1 MYDRKDYDA
10 VAVDIWSLAIIFCC
24 MTLRR
29 FPWKVPRMTDNSFKL
44 FAAAPTPGHDPKKLI
59 IPTSKS
65 TNDLANT
72 TPREFLPEDSG
83 KARHNHGSDH
93 AKQDDNEGGRANK
106 LAEAGASQPSG
117 VSQPSSS
124 TTGTANSGEK
134 KETIKGPWR
143 ILRLL
148 PRESRHIISRML
160 DLNESTRA
168 QMDEI
173 LQEPWIADSVIC
185 QQLDHGEV
193 VPAED
198 HAHTLEP
205 PANQQPPNKS

>member
-1 MYDRKDYDA
+1 VYDRKDYDA

-44 FAAAPTPGHDPKKLI
+44 FAAPPTPGHDPKKLI
-59 IPTSKS
+59 LPTSKS

-83 KARHNHGSDH
+83 KDRHNHRNDNH
-93 AKQDDNEGGRANK
+93 AKQDNNNNKTEHKEEGTANK
-106 LAEAGASQPSG
+106 PPQAGA
-117 VSQPSSS
+117 SSS
-124 TTGTANSGEK
+124 TTATSGPGEK

-198 HAHTLEP
+198 HTHTLEP
-205 PANQQPPNKS
+205 PANQQPPTKS